1 MSKTVEQQIQVILD
15 QYAGQL
21 SGTIEKTF
29 NSVGKEAKEMVKDLS
44 PKREQGG
51 SYAGGWTM
59 TRTKKGSAS
68 KLIGGCTVIIK
79 NKKHYQLTHLLE
91 NGHIVKNQYG
101 APKKGK
107 RRIMGQ
113 PHISKAQNWGNNKLF
128 EELERNL

>member
-1 MSKTVEQQIQVILD
+1 MAKSVQDQLQTILD

-21 SGTIEKTF
+21 SSTIEKTF
-29 NSVGKEAKEMVKDLS
+29 NSVGKETKEMVKDLS
-44 PKREQGG
+44 PKQSGN
-51 SYAGGWTM
+51 YAEGWTM

-79 NKKHYQLTHLLE
+79 NAKHYQLTHLLE

-113 PHISKAQNWGNNKLF
+113 PHISKAQNWGNDKLL

>member
-44 PKREQGG
+44 PKQTGN
-51 SYAGGWTM
+51 YAAGWTI

-79 NKKHYQLTHLLE
+79 NAKHYQLTHLLE

-101 APKKGK
+101 MPKKGK
-107 RRIMGQ
+107 RRVMGQ
-113 PHISKAQNWGNNKLF
+113 PHVSTAQEWGNDQLL